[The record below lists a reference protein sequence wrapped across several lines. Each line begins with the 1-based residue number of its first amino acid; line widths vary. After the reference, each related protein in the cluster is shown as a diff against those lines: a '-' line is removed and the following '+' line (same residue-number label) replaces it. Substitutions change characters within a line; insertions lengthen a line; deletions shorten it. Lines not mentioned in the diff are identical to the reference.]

1 MRSEKYKDS
10 QQLHTWCVLVASAHT
25 MMVVTMLTYIRPP
38 DNVSVARQRLQHKGL
53 QSTEQH

>member
-1 MRSEKYKDS
+1 MLKAECGDS
-10 QQLHTWCVLVASAHT
+10 QQLHTWSVLVASVH
-25 MMVVTMLTYIRPP
+25 MMVTMLTYIRPP